1 MRIIIN
7 EKNLI
12 PDETYQIF
20 RKVRAVIEN
29 EEGQIA
35 ISREGGKYIFP
46 GGKCEPNENE
56 LIAIQREVKEETGI
70 ECPLYDF
77 EKVLELEAIYDDTID
92 YRTEQVRPRYTLT
105 TFYYVRTNKDINRSN
120 MSLTDGEIEEN
131 FDIAFVDKDR
141 LFEMLSEDH
150 SHTRNGK
157 MFDEENQ
164 IVINNILR

>member
-1 MRIIIN
+1 MRITIN

-12 PDETYQIF
+12 PNETYQIF

-70 ECPLYDF
+70 ECSLYDF

-92 YRTEQVRPRYTLT
+92 YRTETVRPRYTLT
-105 TFYYVRTNKDINRSN
+105 TFYYVRTNKGINKGN
-120 MSLTDGEIEEN
+120 MNLTDGEIEEN
-131 FDIAFVDKDR
+131 FDIAFVAKDR